1 MLVAP
6 TQSSSQSRNYAIVT
20 AITAIVIVY
29 GSLYPFD
36 FSAPTDGPGPA
47 TTLLD
52 SWANPPSHGDF
63 LANIL
68 LYMPLGFF
76 GMLSF
81 SRNVGFWRRFPIVV
95 AGGALLSLTMEL
107 TQYYDVGRD
116 TEATDLYANTIGTF
130 IAAPVAM
137 LFFNRL
143 SFPLLPEIMARPVPT
158 LLIASWLGYRFYP
171 FVPTIDLHKYW
182 HALRPVTLEPI
193 PAPLPLYRHTSIWLA
208 LFALIEVIVGR
219 RRSALLAPL
228 FAVFVLSMR
237 VLIISTILSA
247 AEVVGAAIAVCV
259 WPLFLVVNQRVC
271 AALLFLLLGSY
282 VVMERLEPFQF
293 RPFARPFGW
302 IPFNGFMNGSVEV
315 DASSFMEK
323 SFLYGSLLFLLGRA
337 GVRAGFAAILVAA
350 MLFGTSWAET
360 YLPGRSAEIT
370 DALMTLMIAAG
381 FALIGDEDYR
391 PADSRAGQP

>member
-1 MLVAP
+1 
-6 TQSSSQSRNYAIVT
+6 
-20 AITAIVIVY
+20 
-29 GSLYPFD
+29 
-36 FSAPTDGPGPA
+36 
-47 TTLLD
+47 
-52 SWANPPSHGDF
+52 
-63 LANIL
+63 
-68 LYMPLGFF
+68 
-76 GMLSF
+76 
-81 SRNVGFWRRFPIVV
+81 
-95 AGGALLSLTMEL
+95 
-107 TQYYDVGRD
+107 
-116 TEATDLYANTIGTF
+116 
-130 IAAPVAM
+130 
-137 LFFNRL
+137 
-143 SFPLLPEIMARPVPT
+143 MARPVPT

-391 PADSRAGQP
+391 QADSRAGQP

>member
-1 MLVAP
+1 MPVAP
-6 TQSSSQSRNYAIVT
+6 TQSSSRSRNYAIVT

-36 FSAPTDGPGPA
+36 FSVPTNGPGPA

-81 SRNVGFWRRFPIVV
+81 SRRVGFWRRLPIVV

-137 LFFNRL
+137 LFSNRL

-182 HALRPVTLEPI
+182 HALRPVILEPI

-237 VLIISTILSA
+237 VLIISTILSV

-259 WPLFLVVNQRVC
+259 WPLLLVVNQRVR

-282 VVMERLEPFQF
+282 VVMERLEPFNSSLS
-293 RPFARPFGW
+293 PARSV
-302 IPFNGFMNGSVEV
+302 GSRLT
-315 DASSFMEK
+315 AS
-323 SFLYGSLLFLLGRA
+323 
-337 GVRAGFAAILVAA
+337 
-350 MLFGTSWAET
+350 
-360 YLPGRSAEIT
+360 
-370 DALMTLMIAAG
+370 
-381 FALIGDEDYR
+381 
-391 PADSRAGQP
+391 